1 MDLVPMNFSI
11 EKYVELDVDVMVH
24 KDMLT
29 ETGGWNH
36 QKVDIPDEVRDHFID
51 GDDEWHAGNTEYSET
66 VNVCKCYGGYVN
78 YILTKDGLVPLES
91 LPDLKDED
99 LSWGEDT
106 SAHATQETSSTSEAQ
121 I

>member
-1 MDLVPMNFSI
+1 MDLVPMTFSI
-11 EKYVELDVDVMVH
+11 EKYVELEVDVMVH

-29 ETGGWNH
+29 ESKRRWKHSNA
-36 QKVDIPDEVRDHFID
+36 DIPDEVRDHIIEQD
-51 GDDEWHAGNTEYSET
+51 SWRGEDYST
-66 VNVCKCYGGYVN
+66 MIGASKCYGGDID

-99 LSWGEDT
+99 LSWGEDRGY
-106 SAHATQETSSTSEAQ
+106 SSPLTSSTSEAQ